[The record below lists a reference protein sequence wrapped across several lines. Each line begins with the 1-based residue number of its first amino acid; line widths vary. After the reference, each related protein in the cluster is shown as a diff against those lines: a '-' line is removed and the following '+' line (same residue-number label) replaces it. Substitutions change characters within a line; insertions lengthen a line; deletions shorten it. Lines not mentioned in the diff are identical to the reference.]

1 MKKFILLFAVLLT
14 NGAAIPAGA
23 GDWYLRGALGFE
35 WSLTADYSDADS
47 TAKNP
52 PALFGIG
59 SGRDGRQIGAYGDF
73 GRFPL
78 VEAAVGK
85 QILPWLR
92 SEFAVAYRP
101 DIQYRGQAN
110 FRDVPGEQ
118 PVSASADSLSGMA
131 NFFVDIAVLF
141 GVDLGRFQPYMGG
154 GIGVAHNRLS
164 EMTYDFP
171 GNPGAHKITITPA
184 GEKTDVAFMAAIGT
198 GIAISDRILLD
209 IAYRYTD
216 LGQVHTDAGKAFL
229 NNIPSGIDIAETWA
243 PLRTHG
249 VFAGIRYLFP

>member
-1 MKKFILLFAVLLT
+1 MKKFVLFFTALFI
-14 NGAAIPAGA
+14 GSAALPAGA
-23 GDWYLRGALGFE
+23 AGWYLRGTLGFE

-47 TAKNP
+47 GAANP
-52 PALFGIG
+52 PALFGVGPG
-59 SGRDGRQIGAYGDF
+59 SDGRPIGAYGDF

-85 QILPWLR
+85 QVLPWLR
-92 SEFAVAYRP
+92 SELAVAYRP
-101 DIQYRGQAN
+101 DTQYRGQAN
-110 FRDVPGEQ
+110 FRGIPGEQ

-131 NFFVDIAVLF
+131 NLFLDIAGLF
-141 GVDLGRFQPYMGG
+141 GINLGSIQPYLGG
-154 GIGVAHNRLS
+154 GAGVAHNWLS

-171 GNPGAHKITITPA
+171 GNPGAHKITITPT
-184 GEKTDVAFMAAIGT
+184 GKNTDVAFMAAVGT
-198 GIAISDRILLD
+198 GIVLSRSTLLD

-216 LGQVHTDAGKAFL
+216 LGRVYTDAGKAQL
-229 NNIPSGIDIAETWA
+229 NNIPAGIEIAETWA